1 MVRCNVVSTSAV
13 GGDVTSDV
21 VMERVARDART
32 VEITVGAR
40 PGQDH
45 GDAARKAGLS
55 TIAHH
60 AFPGS
65 DGVIVSPDRHLP
77 ERVLDEVL
85 SIGATFYSLHPAN
98 LDSMTDLL
106 LWSDLWIEKALQ
118 RGIEIAFETMN
129 PVFKQGTVCRQYA
142 LDSGSD
148 VLLFTEH
155 LVKTPAG
162 ILADAAHILIG
173 LRLGLWEQWQVEELA
188 ATQKV
193 TAMHVSAPAAL
204 KDSHKPRTFD
214 PGIESLCASLYGAS
228 TTYVIDEGRRTSND

>member
-1 MVRCNVVSTSAV
+1 VVKCNVISTSAV

-21 VMERVARDART
+21 VMSRVARDALM

-45 GDAARKAGLS
+45 GKAAREHGLS

-65 DGVIVSPDRHLP
+65 DGVIVSPDRHHP
-77 ERVLDEVL
+77 EQVLDEVL
-85 SIGATFYSLHPAN
+85 SIGATFYSLHPAK

-106 LWSDLWIEKALQ
+106 LWSDLWIEMASR

-129 PVFKQGTVCRQYA
+129 PVFKQGTVSRQHA

-155 LVKTPAG
+155 LIKTPAG

-204 KDSHKPRTFD
+204 KDSHKPRTHD
-214 PGIESLCASLYGAS
+214 PEVEALCAILYGSS
-228 TTYVIDEGRRTSND
+228 TLYAIDEGRRTKNG